1 MSTDSRPSITGLLQ
15 LARSGDRQALDRLFA
30 ACRSYALILAQ
41 AQVGSWIQA
50 KLDPSDL
57 VQQSMLEAYRAFDS
71 FQGETSAEWLAW
83 LRRILQ
89 RNAVDQARYFGG
101 TEKRKV
107 GKEVS
112 LAGAPTTGN
121 ASEMPEPAAN
131 SPTPSEQLLIRERE
145 LLVAEA
151 LTRLSPEYREVILLR
166 NLQGL
171 SFQEVARQM
180 NRSRPAVQMLWMR
193 ALRKL
198 QALLEE
204 TACGSSARP

>member
-1 MSTDSRPSITGLLQ
+1 MSADSRPSITGLLQ
-15 LARSGDRQALDRLFA
+15 LARAGDRQALDRLFA

-50 KLDPSDL
+50 KMDPSDL

-71 FQGETSAEWLAW
+71 FQGETGAEWLAW

-89 RNAVDQARYFGG
+89 RNAVDQARYFGDA
-101 TEKRKV
+101 EKRKV

-112 LAGAPTTGN
+112 PAGARRTGG
-121 ASEMPEPAAN
+121 AADIPELAAD
-131 SPTPSEQLLIRERE
+131 SLTPSEQLIEHERE
-145 LLVAEA
+145 LMVAEA
-151 LTRLSPEYREVILLR
+151 LTQLSPEHREVILLR

-198 QALLEE
+198 QTVLEE
-204 TACGSSARP
+204 STFGSSV